1 MSVSVANQDPFWE
14 QMVRGDQSQADILF
28 HRHERELETFIKTQ
42 LRKFRR
48 PESEWEDIAQEC
60 RLRILTLAQRLSL
73 LHQHINTPALLTQLL
88 AEFTELRDSAAPTQL
103 SDLAGWL
110 KRILKD
116 QLPPLLATGSA
127 DTFRSAL
134 LQVHTARTRNF
145 NAGGLLFAAVRSQL
159 VDGYRASR
167 HTERWADDFDPPAP
181 AQRDHSTESAS
192 LSSGLA
198 YCLQKLNDDDR
209 SLVQI
214 YYSGLDADCLMQ
226 ELESAAHDAEQE
238 TADADPAERLRRKTR
253 RKNITYAE
261 LAAGMGLSE
270 GAFGKR
276 FRKLLQQLKSCIQGQ
291 LGGVA

>member
-1 MSVSVANQDPFWE
+1 MSVSGANQDPIWE
-14 QMVRGDQSQADILF
+14 QMVRGDQSQADSLF
-28 HRHERELETFIKTQ
+28 HRYERKLETFIKTQ

-88 AEFTELRDSAAPTQL
+88 AEFTEHTDSAAPTQL

-127 DTFRSAL
+127 DAFRSAL
-134 LQVHTARTRNF
+134 LQVHNARTRNF
-145 NAGGLLFAAVRSQL
+145 NAGGLLFAAVTSQL

-167 HTERWADDFDPPAP
+167 RTERWADDFDPPDP
-181 AQRDHSTESAS
+181 AQRNHSTESTS
-192 LSSGLA
+192 RLSGLA
-198 YCLQKLNDDDR
+198 HCLQKLNDDDR
-209 SLVQI
+209 SLVEI
-214 YYSGLDADCLMQ
+214 RFSGLDADSLTQ

-238 TADADPAERLRRKTR
+238 TADADPAESLRRETR

-261 LAAGMGLSE
+261 LAAGMRLTE

-276 FRKLLQQLKSCIQGQ
+276 FRKLLQQLKSCIEGQ